1 MRISIN
7 KVQIRKSLIHFY
19 TAIGFAVVSLI
30 FYSPLLDGKKLFQS
44 DINQYEGMS
53 REITDNRDNFSD
65 EIYWIDNAFGGMPT
79 FQLGAKFAYD
89 ILAPIHMLFRFIPR
103 PAHTLFLY
111 LLTMYILLMVLK
123 IPWRIAILGSIAFAF
138 STYLLIILQVGH
150 NTKALAISYI
160 PLVVAGLVLLK
171 QHKLLPGFL
180 VSLVA
185 ISLQLRANHYQ
196 MTYYMLILLGIY
208 FVVYLVD
215 SYKKNDVKYFIKY
228 MGVFALAGI
237 MSLGLNAP
245 NILSTYEYSKYST
258 RSQSELKINPDG
270 TEKEKSTG
278 LDYDYITQYSYGVF
292 ESFNLV
298 APRVQGG
305 ASSEDVGDD
314 SDLYKFLVDNN
325 VPKPQADSFIKSVP
339 TYWGNQ
345 PILEAPAYIG
355 ASMVFLFI
363 LSLFVVKGPF
373 KWWLL
378 ISFLLSLL
386 LSWGKNF
393 PLLTNFFIDCVP
405 FYNKFRAVS
414 SIQVIL
420 EFAVP
425 LLSVIGLHKFLAD
438 SNLKNIKRSLTI
450 YSVPLIIL
458 FVFSGSLSFAGLYD
472 DYYSNGYGQEIF
484 NQIIEERKN
493 IFNKDIIRAL
503 LIGGIIFLTLRFS
516 RLIGRNFTF
525 IIVFIIVFIDL
536 FTVNNRYIDKDLFID
551 KSINTYQLSEIDNE
565 ILTDTLDYRVFNVS
579 AGLSNASTSY
589 YHNTLNGYHAAK
601 LRRFQEYYDY
611 LSFHDNEK
619 LFNSLNV
626 KYIIGKDDENKDQLY
641 QNTSALGNAWA
652 IDSILVFNNPDEL
665 LNKLKEKDTDISQV
679 ALGLMNSLPK
689 DIPLSYD
696 SSELI
701 KIEKIKNSSSHLT
714 YNYESIS
721 EQLIVFSEIYYPA
734 GWEVYVDGDKSNFF
748 DINYLLRGMVIP
760 KGKHT
765 VEFYFLPKI
774 VKTGIN
780 IRIITIIIT
789 FSLIAFMLYK
799 ENKWV

>member
-7 KVQIRKSLIHFY
+7 KVQFRKSLIHLY

-30 FYSPLLDGKKLFQS
+30 FYSPLLDGKRLFQS

-53 REITDNRDNFSD
+53 REITENRDAFSD

-89 ILAPIHMLFRFIPR
+89 VLAPIHMLFRFIPR

-123 IPWRIAILGSIAFAF
+123 IPWRIAVLGSIAFAF

-160 PLVVAGLVLLK
+160 PLVIAGLLLLK

-185 ISLQLRANHYQ
+185 ISLQIRANHYQ

-208 FVVYLVD
+208 FIVYLVD
-215 SYKKNDVKYFIKY
+215 SYRKKDVKDFITY
-228 MGVFALAGI
+228 MSLFFLAGI
-237 MSLGLNAP
+237 LALGLNAP
-245 NILSTYEYSKYST
+245 NILSTYDYSKYST
-258 RSQSELKINPDG
+258 RSQSELKLNPDG
-270 TEKEKSTG
+270 SEKEISTG
-278 LDYDYITQYSYGVF
+278 LDYDYITQYSYGIF
-292 ESFNLV
+292 ESLNLV

-305 ASSEDVGDD
+305 ASSEDVGEN
-314 SDLYKFLVDNN
+314 SDLYEFLIDNN
-325 VPKPQADSFIKSVP
+325 VPKPQAQSFIKSVP
-339 TYWGNQ
+339 TYWGSQ

-355 ASMVFLFI
+355 ASIAFLFV

-378 ISFLLSLL
+378 ISFILSLL

-393 PLLTNFFIDCVP
+393 PLLTNLFIDYVP

-425 LLSVIGLHKFLAD
+425 LLAVIGLNKFLAD
-438 SNLKNIKRSLTI
+438 SDLKNIRRSFAI
-450 YSVPLIIL
+450 FSVPLIIL
-458 FVFSGSLSFAGLYD
+458 LVISGSLSFAGLYD

-493 IFNKDIIRAL
+493 IFNKDILRAL
-503 LIGGIIFLTLRFS
+503 LIGGVIFLTLRFS
-516 RLIGRNFTF
+516 KLIGRNFTF
-525 IIVFIIVFIDL
+525 LIVSLIVIVDL
-536 FTVNNRYIDKDLFID
+536 YSVNSRYIDKDLFID

-565 ILTDTLDYRVFNVS
+565 ILLDTLDYRVFNLS
-579 AGLSNASTSY
+579 TGLSNASSSY
-589 YHNTLNGYHAAK
+589 YHNSLNGYHAAK

-611 LSFHDNEK
+611 LTFHDNEK

-626 KYIIGKDDENKDQLY
+626 KYLIGKDDQDQDQLY
-641 QNTSALGNAWA
+641 VNPDALGNAWSV
-652 IDSILVFNNPDEL
+652 DSLLILDNPDEL
-665 LNKLKEKDTDISQV
+665 LNKLKDTDISKI
-679 ALGLMNSLPK
+679 ALGLKNSIPK
-689 DIPLSYD
+689 DLPQTFESKD
-696 SSELI
+696 LI
-701 KIEKIKNSSSHLT
+701 KIEKVKNSSSHLT
-714 YNYESIS
+714 YNYNALS
-721 EQLIVFSEIYYPA
+721 EQLIVFSEIYYPS
-734 GWEVYVDGDKSNFF
+734 GWEVFIDGERSNFF
-748 DINYLLRGMVIP
+748 DINYLLRGMIIP
-760 KGKHT
+760 EGKHEI
-765 VEFYFLPKI
+765 EFFFSPEI

-789 FSLIAFMLYK
+789 FSLIAYMLYR

>member
-7 KVQIRKSLIHFY
+7 KVQIRKSLIHLY

-30 FYSPLLDGKKLFQS
+30 FYSPLLDGKRLFQS

-53 REITDNRDNFSD
+53 REITDNRDTFSD

-123 IPWRIAILGSIAFAF
+123 IPWRIAVLGSIAFAF

-160 PLVVAGLVLLK
+160 PLVVAGLLLLK

-185 ISLQLRANHYQ
+185 ISLQIRANHYQ

-208 FVVYLVD
+208 FIVYLVD
-215 SYKKNDVKYFIKY
+215 SYRKNDVKDFITY
-228 MGVFALAGI
+228 MSLFVLAGI
-237 MSLGLNAP
+237 LSLGLNAP
-245 NILSTYEYSKYST
+245 NILSTYDYSKYST
-258 RSQSELKINPDG
+258 RSQSELKLNPDG
-270 TEKEKSTG
+270 TEKEISTG
-278 LDYDYITQYSYGVF
+278 LDYDYITQYSYGIF
-292 ESFNLV
+292 ESLNLI

-305 ASSEDVGDD
+305 ASSEDVGED
-314 SDLYKFLVDNN
+314 SDLYEFLIENN
-325 VPKPQADSFIKSVP
+325 VPKPQAGSFIKSVP
-339 TYWGNQ
+339 TYWGSQ

-355 ASMVFLFI
+355 ASIAFLFI

-378 ISFLLSLL
+378 ISFILSLL

-393 PLLTNFFIDCVP
+393 PLLTNLFIDYVP

-425 LLSVIGLHKFLAD
+425 LLAVIGLNKFLAD
-438 SNLKNIKRSLTI
+438 SDLKNIRRSFAI
-450 YSVPLIIL
+450 FSVPLIIL
-458 FVFSGSLSFAGLYD
+458 FLFSGSLSFVGLYD
-472 DYYSNGYGQEIF
+472 NYYSNGYGQEIF

-493 IFNKDIIRAL
+493 IFNKDILRAL

-516 RLIGRNFTF
+516 RSIGRNFTF
-525 IIVFIIVFIDL
+525 LIVSIIVFVDL
-536 FTVNNRYIDKDLFID
+536 YSVNSRYIDKDLFID

-565 ILTDTLDYRVFNVS
+565 ILLDTLDYRVFNLS
-579 AGLSNASTSY
+579 TGLSNASSSY
-589 YHNTLNGYHAAK
+589 YHNSLNGYHAAK

-611 LSFHDNEK
+611 LTFHDNEK

-626 KYIIGKDDENKDQLY
+626 KYLIGKDDQDQDQLY
-641 QNTSALGNAWA
+641 VNPDALGNAWA
-652 IDSILVFNNPDEL
+652 VDSLLVLDNPDEL
-665 LNKLKEKDTDISQV
+665 LNKLKDTDISKI
-679 ALGLMNSLPK
+679 ALGLKNSIPK
-689 DIPLSYD
+689 DLPQIFD
-696 SSELI
+696 SKDLI
-701 KIEKIKNSSSHLT
+701 QIEKVKNSSSHLT
-714 YNYESIS
+714 YNYNALSD
-721 EQLIVFSEIYYPA
+721 QLIVFSEIYYPS
-734 GWEVYVDGDKSNFF
+734 GWEVFVDGEKSNFF
-748 DINYLLRGMVIP
+748 DVNYLLRGMLIP
-760 KGKHT
+760 KGKHKI
-765 VEFYFLPKI
+765 EFYFSPKI
-774 VKTGIN
+774 VNTGIN

-789 FSLIAFMLYK
+789 FSLIAYMLYR

>member
-7 KVQIRKSLIHFY
+7 KVQFRKSLIHLY

-30 FYSPLLDGKKLFQS
+30 FYSPLLDGKRLFQS

-53 REITDNRDNFSD
+53 REITENRDAFSD

-89 ILAPIHMLFRFIPR
+89 VLAPIHMLFRFIPR

-123 IPWRIAILGSIAFAF
+123 IPWRIAVLGSIAFAF

-160 PLVVAGLVLLK
+160 PLVIAGLLLLK

-185 ISLQLRANHYQ
+185 ISLQIRANHYQ

-208 FVVYLVD
+208 FIVYLVD
-215 SYKKNDVKYFIKY
+215 SYRKKDVKDFITY
-228 MGVFALAGI
+228 MSLFFLAGI
-237 MSLGLNAP
+237 LALGLNAP
-245 NILSTYEYSKYST
+245 NILSTYDYSKYST
-258 RSQSELKINPDG
+258 RSQSELKLNPDG
-270 TEKEKSTG
+270 SEKEISTG
-278 LDYDYITQYSYGVF
+278 LDYDYITQYSYGIF
-292 ESFNLV
+292 ESLNLV

-305 ASSEDVGDD
+305 ASSEDVGEN
-314 SDLYKFLVDNN
+314 SDLYEFLIDNN
-325 VPKPQADSFIKSVP
+325 VPKPQAQSFIKSVP
-339 TYWGNQ
+339 TYWGSQ

-355 ASMVFLFI
+355 ASIAFLFV

-378 ISFLLSLL
+378 ISFILSLL

-393 PLLTNFFIDCVP
+393 PLLTNLFIDYVP

-425 LLSVIGLHKFLAD
+425 LLAVIGLNKFLAD
-438 SNLKNIKRSLTI
+438 SDLKNIRRSFAI
-450 YSVPLIIL
+450 FSVPLIIL
-458 FVFSGSLSFAGLYD
+458 LVISGSLSFAGLYD

-493 IFNKDIIRAL
+493 IFNKDILRAL
-503 LIGGIIFLTLRFS
+503 LIGGVIFLTLRFS
-516 RLIGRNFTF
+516 KLIGRNFTF
-525 IIVFIIVFIDL
+525 LIVSLIVIVDL
-536 FTVNNRYIDKDLFID
+536 YSVNSRYIDKDLFID

-565 ILTDTLDYRVFNVS
+565 ILLDTLDYRVFNLS
-579 AGLSNASTSY
+579 TGLSNASSSY
-589 YHNTLNGYHAAK
+589 YHNSLNGYHAAK

-611 LSFHDNEK
+611 LTFHDNEK

-626 KYIIGKDDENKDQLY
+626 KYLIGKDDQDQDQLY
-641 QNTSALGNAWA
+641 INPDALGNAWSV
-652 IDSILVFNNPDEL
+652 DSLLILDNPDEL
-665 LNKLKEKDTDISQV
+665 LNKLKDTDISKI
-679 ALGLMNSLPK
+679 ALGLKNSIPK
-689 DIPLSYD
+689 DLPQTFESKD
-696 SSELI
+696 LI
-701 KIEKIKNSSSHLT
+701 KIEKVKNSSSHLT
-714 YNYESIS
+714 YNYNALS
-721 EQLIVFSEIYYPA
+721 EQLIVFSEIYYPS
-734 GWEVYVDGDKSNFF
+734 GWEVFIDGEKSNFF
-748 DINYLLRGMVIP
+748 DINYLLRGMLIP
-760 KGKHT
+760 GGEHEI
-765 VEFYFLPKI
+765 EFFFSPEI

-789 FSLIAFMLYK
+789 FSLIAYMLYR

>member
-7 KVQIRKSLIHFY
+7 KVQIRKSLIHLY

-30 FYSPLLDGKKLFQS
+30 FYSPLLEGKKLYQS

-53 REITDNRDNFSD
+53 REISDNRDNFSD

-89 ILAPIHMLFRFIPR
+89 ILAPIHMMFRFIPR

-123 IPWRIAILGSIAFAF
+123 IPWRIAVLGSIAFAF

-160 PLVVAGLVLLK
+160 PLVIAGLLLLK

-185 ISLQLRANHYQ
+185 ISLQIRANHYQ

-208 FVVYLVD
+208 FIVYLVD
-215 SYKKNDVKYFIKY
+215 SYRKNDVKDFITY
-228 MGVFALAGI
+228 MSLFVLAGI
-237 MSLGLNAP
+237 LSLGLNAP
-245 NILSTYEYSKYST
+245 NILSTYDYSKYST
-258 RSQSELKINPDG
+258 RSQSELKLNPDG
-270 TEKEKSTG
+270 TEKEISTG
-278 LDYDYITQYSYGVF
+278 LDYDYITQYSYGIF
-292 ESFNLV
+292 ESLNLI

-305 ASSEDVGDD
+305 ASSEDVGED
-314 SDLYKFLVDNN
+314 SDLYEFLIDNN
-325 VPKPQADSFIKSVP
+325 VPKPQAESFIKSVP
-339 TYWGNQ
+339 TYWGSQ

-355 ASMVFLFI
+355 ASIAFLFI

-378 ISFLLSLL
+378 ISFILSLL

-393 PLLTNFFIDCVP
+393 PLLTNLFIDYVP

-425 LLSVIGLHKFLAD
+425 LLAVIGLNKFLAD
-438 SNLKNIKRSLTI
+438 SDLKNIRRSFAIFSL
-450 YSVPLIIL
+450 PLIIL
-458 FVFSGSLSFAGLYD
+458 FLFSGSLSFVGLYD
-472 DYYSNGYGQEIF
+472 NYYSNGYGQEIF

-493 IFNKDIIRAL
+493 IFNKDVLRAL

-516 RLIGRNFTF
+516 KSIGRNFTF
-525 IIVFIIVFIDL
+525 LIVSIIVFIDL
-536 FTVNNRYIDKDLFID
+536 YSVNNRYIDKDLFID

-565 ILTDTLDYRVFNVS
+565 ILLDTLDYRVFNLS
-579 AGLSNASTSY
+579 TGLSNASSSY
-589 YHNTLNGYHAAK
+589 YHNSLNGYHAAK

-611 LSFHDNEK
+611 LTFHDNEK

-626 KYIIGKDDENKDQLY
+626 KYLIGKDDQDQDQLY
-641 QNTSALGNAWA
+641 VNPDALGNAWA
-652 IDSILVFNNPDEL
+652 VDSLLVLDNPDEL
-665 LNKLKEKDTDISQV
+665 LNKLKDTNISKI
-679 ALGLMNSLPK
+679 ALGLKNSIPKDLPK
-689 DIPLSYD
+689 IFNSKD
-696 SSELI
+696 LI
-701 KIEKIKNSSSHLT
+701 EIEKVKNSSSHLT
-714 YNYESIS
+714 YNYNALSD
-721 EQLIVFSEIYYPA
+721 QLIVFSEIYYPS
-734 GWEVYVDGDKSNFF
+734 GWEVFVDGEKSNFF
-748 DINYLLRGMVIP
+748 DVNYLLRGMLIP
-760 KGKHT
+760 KGKHKI
-765 VEFYFLPKI
+765 EFYFSPKI
-774 VKTGIN
+774 VNTGIN

-789 FSLIAFMLYK
+789 FSLIAYMLYRD
-799 ENKWV
+799 NKWV

>member
-7 KVQIRKSLIHFY
+7 KVQIRKSLIHLY
-19 TAIGFAVVSLI
+19 TAIGFAVISLI
-30 FYSPLLDGKKLFQS
+30 FYSPLLEGKKLYQS

-89 ILAPIHMLFRFIPR
+89 ILAPIHMMFRFIPR

-123 IPWRIAILGSIAFAF
+123 IPWRIAVLGSIAFAF

-160 PLVVAGLVLLK
+160 PLVVAGLLLLK

-185 ISLQLRANHYQ
+185 ISLQIRANHYQ

-208 FVVYLVD
+208 FIVYLVD
-215 SYKKNDVKYFIKY
+215 SYRKNDVKDFITY
-228 MGVFALAGI
+228 MSLFVLAGI
-237 MSLGLNAP
+237 LSLGLNAP
-245 NILSTYEYSKYST
+245 NILSTYDYSKYST
-258 RSQSELKINPDG
+258 RSQSELKLNPDG
-270 TEKEKSTG
+270 TEKEISTG
-278 LDYDYITQYSYGVF
+278 LDYDYITQYSYGIF
-292 ESFNLV
+292 ESLNLI

-305 ASSEDVGDD
+305 ASSEDVGED
-314 SDLYKFLVDNN
+314 SDLYEFLIDNN
-325 VPKPQADSFIKSVP
+325 VPKPQAESFIKSVP
-339 TYWGNQ
+339 TYWGSQ

-355 ASMVFLFI
+355 ASIAFLFI

-378 ISFLLSLL
+378 ISFILSLL

-393 PLLTNFFIDCVP
+393 PLLTNLFIDYVP

-425 LLSVIGLHKFLAD
+425 LLAVIGLNKFLAD
-438 SNLKNIKRSLTI
+438 ADLKNIRRSFAI
-450 YSVPLIIL
+450 FSVPLIIL
-458 FVFSGSLSFAGLYD
+458 FLFSGSLSFVGLYD
-472 DYYSNGYGQEIF
+472 NYYSNGYGQEIF

-493 IFNKDIIRAL
+493 IFNKDVLRAL

-516 RLIGRNFTF
+516 KSIGRNFTF
-525 IIVFIIVFIDL
+525 LIVSIIVFIDL
-536 FTVNNRYIDKDLFID
+536 YSVNSRYIDKDLFID

-565 ILTDTLDYRVFNVS
+565 ILLDTLDYRVFNLS
-579 AGLSNASTSY
+579 TGLSNASSSY
-589 YHNTLNGYHAAK
+589 YHNSLNGYHAAK

-611 LSFHDNEK
+611 LTFHDNEK

-626 KYIIGKDDENKDQLY
+626 KYLIGKDDQDQDQLY
-641 QNTSALGNAWA
+641 VNPDALGNAWA
-652 IDSILVFNNPDEL
+652 VDSLLVLDNPDEL
-665 LNKLKEKDTDISQV
+665 LNKLKDTNISKI
-679 ALGLMNSLPK
+679 ALGLKNSIPKDLPK
-689 DIPLSYD
+689 IFNSKD
-696 SSELI
+696 LI
-701 KIEKIKNSSSHLT
+701 EIEKVKNSSSHLT
-714 YNYESIS
+714 YNYNALSN
-721 EQLIVFSEIYYPA
+721 QLIVFSEIYYPS
-734 GWEVYVDGDKSNFF
+734 GWEVFVDGEKSNFF
-748 DINYLLRGMVIP
+748 DVNYLLRGMLIP
-760 KGKHT
+760 KGKHKID
-765 VEFYFLPKI
+765 FYFSPKI
-774 VKTGIN
+774 VNTGIN

-789 FSLIAFMLYK
+789 FILIAYMLYR

>member
-7 KVQIRKSLIHFY
+7 KVQFRKSLIHLY

-30 FYSPLLDGKKLFQS
+30 FYSPLLDGKRLFQS

-53 REITDNRDNFSD
+53 REITENRDTFSD

-89 ILAPIHMLFRFIPR
+89 VLAPIHMLFRFIPR

-123 IPWRIAILGSIAFAF
+123 IPWRIAVLGSIAFAF

-160 PLVVAGLVLLK
+160 PLVIAGLLLLK

-185 ISLQLRANHYQ
+185 ISLQIRANHYQ

-208 FVVYLVD
+208 FIVYLVD
-215 SYKKNDVKYFIKY
+215 SYRKKDVKDFITY
-228 MGVFALAGI
+228 MSLFFLAGI
-237 MSLGLNAP
+237 LALGLNAP
-245 NILSTYEYSKYST
+245 NILSTYDYSKYST
-258 RSQSELKINPDG
+258 RSQSELKLNPDG
-270 TEKEKSTG
+270 SEKEISTG
-278 LDYDYITQYSYGVF
+278 LDYDYITQYSYGIF
-292 ESFNLV
+292 ESLNLI

-305 ASSEDVGDD
+305 ASSENVGED
-314 SDLYKFLVDNN
+314 SDLYEFLIDNN
-325 VPKPQADSFIKSVP
+325 VPKPQAQSFIKSVP
-339 TYWGNQ
+339 TYWGSQ

-355 ASMVFLFI
+355 ASIAFLFV

-378 ISFLLSLL
+378 ISFILSLV

-393 PLLTNFFIDCVP
+393 PLLTNLFIDYVP

-425 LLSVIGLHKFLAD
+425 LLAVIGLNKFLAD
-438 SNLKNIKRSLTI
+438 SDLKNIRRSFAI
-450 YSVPLIIL
+450 FSVPLIIL
-458 FVFSGSLSFAGLYD
+458 LVVSGSLSFAGLYD

-493 IFNKDIIRAL
+493 IFNKDILRAL
-503 LIGGIIFLTLRFS
+503 LIGGVIFLTLRFS
-516 RLIGRNFTF
+516 KLIGRNFTF
-525 IIVFIIVFIDL
+525 LIVSLIVIVDL
-536 FTVNNRYIDKDLFID
+536 YSVNSRYIDKDLFID

-565 ILTDTLDYRVFNVS
+565 ILLDTLDYRVFNLS
-579 AGLSNASTSY
+579 TGLSNASSSY
-589 YHNTLNGYHAAK
+589 YHNSLNGYHAAK

-611 LSFHDNEK
+611 LTFHDNEK

-626 KYIIGKDDENKDQLY
+626 KYLIGKDDQDQDQLY
-641 QNTSALGNAWA
+641 VNPDALGNAWA
-652 IDSILVFNNPDEL
+652 VDSLLVLNNPDEL
-665 LNKLKEKDTDISQV
+665 LNKLKDTDISKI
-679 ALGLMNSLPK
+679 ALGLKNSIPK
-689 DIPLSYD
+689 DLPQTLESKD
-696 SSELI
+696 LI
-701 KIEKIKNSSSHLT
+701 KIEKVKNSSSHLT
-714 YNYESIS
+714 YNYNALS
-721 EQLIVFSEIYYPA
+721 EQLIVFSEIYYPS
-734 GWEVYVDGDKSNFF
+734 GWDVFIDGEKSDFF
-748 DINYLLRGMVIP
+748 DINYLLRGMLIP
-760 KGKHT
+760 EGKH
-765 VEFYFLPKI
+765 EIDFFFSPEI

-789 FSLIAFMLYK
+789 FSLIAYMLYR

>member
-7 KVQIRKSLIHFY
+7 KVQFRKSLIHLY

-30 FYSPLLDGKKLFQS
+30 FYSPLLDGKRLFQS

-53 REITDNRDNFSD
+53 REITENRDAFSD

-89 ILAPIHMLFRFIPR
+89 VLAPIHMLFRFIPR

-123 IPWRIAILGSIAFAF
+123 IPWRIAVLGSIAFAF

-160 PLVVAGLVLLK
+160 PLVIAGLLLLK

-185 ISLQLRANHYQ
+185 ISLQIRANHYQ

-208 FVVYLVD
+208 FIVYLVD
-215 SYKKNDVKYFIKY
+215 SYRKKDVKDFITY
-228 MGVFALAGI
+228 MSLFFLAGI
-237 MSLGLNAP
+237 LALGLNAP
-245 NILSTYEYSKYST
+245 NILSTYDYSKYST
-258 RSQSELKINPDG
+258 RSQSELKLNPDG
-270 TEKEKSTG
+270 SEKEISTG
-278 LDYDYITQYSYGVF
+278 LDYDYITQYSYGIF
-292 ESFNLV
+292 ESLNLI

-305 ASSEDVGDD
+305 ASSENVGED
-314 SDLYKFLVDNN
+314 SDLYEFLIDNN
-325 VPKPQADSFIKSVP
+325 VPKPQAQSFIKSVP
-339 TYWGNQ
+339 TYWGSQ

-355 ASMVFLFI
+355 ASIAFLFV

-378 ISFLLSLL
+378 ISFILSLV

-393 PLLTNFFIDCVP
+393 PLLTNLFIDYVP

-425 LLSVIGLHKFLAD
+425 LLAVIGLNKFLAD
-438 SNLKNIKRSLTI
+438 SDLKNIRRSFAI
-450 YSVPLIIL
+450 FSVPLIIL
-458 FVFSGSLSFAGLYD
+458 LVVSGSLSFAGLYD

-493 IFNKDIIRAL
+493 IFNKDILRAL
-503 LIGGIIFLTLRFS
+503 LIGGVIFLTLRFS
-516 RLIGRNFTF
+516 KLIGRNFTF
-525 IIVFIIVFIDL
+525 LIVSLIVIVDL
-536 FTVNNRYIDKDLFID
+536 YSVNSRYIDKDLFID

-565 ILTDTLDYRVFNVS
+565 ILLDTLDYRVFNLS
-579 AGLSNASTSY
+579 TGLSNASSSY
-589 YHNTLNGYHAAK
+589 YHNSLNGYHAAK

-611 LSFHDNEK
+611 LTFHDNEK

-626 KYIIGKDDENKDQLY
+626 KYLIGKDDQDQDQLY
-641 QNTSALGNAWA
+641 VNPDALGNAWA
-652 IDSILVFNNPDEL
+652 VDSLLVLNNPDEL
-665 LNKLKEKDTDISQV
+665 LNKLKDTDISKI
-679 ALGLMNSLPK
+679 ALGLKNSIPK
-689 DIPLSYD
+689 DLPQTLESKD
-696 SSELI
+696 LI
-701 KIEKIKNSSSHLT
+701 KIEKVKNSSSHLT
-714 YNYESIS
+714 YNYNALS
-721 EQLIVFSEIYYPA
+721 EQLIVFSEIYYPS
-734 GWEVYVDGDKSNFF
+734 GWKVFIDGEKSNFF
-748 DINYLLRGMVIP
+748 DINYLLRGMLIP
-760 KGKHT
+760 GGEHEI
-765 VEFYFLPKI
+765 EFFFSPEI

-789 FSLIAFMLYK
+789 FSLIAYMLYR

>member
-7 KVQIRKSLIHFY
+7 KVSIRKSLIHLY

-30 FYSPLLDGKKLFQS
+30 FYSPLLDGKKLYQS

-53 REITDNRDNFSD
+53 REISDNRDNFSD

-89 ILAPIHMLFRFIPR
+89 ILSPIHMLFRFIPR

-123 IPWRIAILGSIAFAF
+123 IPWRISVLGSIAFAF

-160 PLVVAGLVLLK
+160 PLVVAGLFLLK

-185 ISLQLRANHYQ
+185 ISLQIRANHYQ

-208 FVVYLVD
+208 FIVYLIY
-215 SYKKNDVKYFIKY
+215 SYRNNDVKDFLKY
-228 MGVFALAGI
+228 MGIFILAGI
-237 MSLGLNAP
+237 LSLGLNAP
-245 NILSTYEYSKYST
+245 NILSTYDYSKYST
-258 RSQSELKINPDG
+258 RSQSELKLNPDG
-270 TEKEKSTG
+270 TEKQISTG

-292 ESFNLV
+292 ESLNLI
-298 APRVQGG
+298 APRIQGG
-305 ASSEDVGDD
+305 ASSEDLGED
-314 SDLYKFLVDNN
+314 SDLYKFLIDNN

-339 TYWGNQ
+339 TYWGSQ

-355 ASMVFLFI
+355 ASVVFLFI

-378 ISFLLSLL
+378 ISFVLSLL

-393 PLLTNFFIDCVP
+393 PLLTNFFIDYIP

-425 LLSVIGLHKFLAD
+425 LLSVIGLNKFLAD
-438 SNLKNIKRSLTI
+438 SELKNIKRSFAI
-450 YSVPLIIL
+450 FSVPLILLI
-458 FVFSGSLSFAGLYD
+458 VISGSFSFVGLYD
-472 DYYSNGYGQEIF
+472 DYYLNGYGQEIF

-493 IFNKDIIRAL
+493 IFNQDILRAL
-503 LIGGIIFLTLRFS
+503 LIGGIVFFILRFS
-516 RLIGRNFTF
+516 KLIGRNYTF
-525 IIVFIIVFIDL
+525 IIVSIIVFIDL
-536 FTVNNRYIDKDLFID
+536 FTVNNRYIDKELFID
-551 KSINTYQLSEIDNE
+551 KSINTYQLTEIDNE
-565 ILTDTLDYRVFNVS
+565 ILTDTLDYRVFNLS
-579 AGLSNASTSY
+579 TGLSNASSAY
-589 YHNTLNGYHAAK
+589 YHNALNGYHAAK

-611 LSFHDNEK
+611 LNFHDNEK

-626 KYIIGKDDENKDQLY
+626 KYLIGKDEQNQDLLYENPD
-641 QNTSALGNAWA
+641 ALGNAWSV
-652 IDSILVFNNPDEL
+652 DSLIVLNNPDEL
-665 LNKLKEKDTDISQV
+665 LGKLKDTDISKV
-679 ALGLMNSLPK
+679 ALGLKNTIPKDLPK
-689 DIPLSYD
+689 SFD
-696 SSELI
+696 SEDLI
-701 KIEKIKNSSSHLT
+701 KIEKIKNSSSNLI
-714 YNYESIS
+714 YNYNSLS
-721 EQLIVFSEIYYPA
+721 DQLIVFSEIYYPS
-734 GWEVYVDGDKSNFF
+734 GWEVYIDGEKSNYF
-748 DINYLLRGMVIP
+748 DINYLLRGMLLP

-765 VEFYFLPKI
+765 IEFNFSPKI

>member
-7 KVQIRKSLIHFY
+7 KVQFRKSLIHLY

-30 FYSPLLDGKKLFQS
+30 FYSPLLDGKRLFQS

-53 REITDNRDNFSD
+53 REITENRDAFSD

-89 ILAPIHMLFRFIPR
+89 VLAPIHMLFRFIPR

-123 IPWRIAILGSIAFAF
+123 IPWRIAVLGSIAFAF

-160 PLVVAGLVLLK
+160 PLVIAGLLLLK

-185 ISLQLRANHYQ
+185 ISLQIRANHYQ

-208 FVVYLVD
+208 FIVYLVD
-215 SYKKNDVKYFIKY
+215 SYRKKDVKDFITY
-228 MGVFALAGI
+228 MSLFFLAGI
-237 MSLGLNAP
+237 LALGLNAP
-245 NILSTYEYSKYST
+245 NILSTYDYSKYST
-258 RSQSELKINPDG
+258 RSQSELKLNPDG
-270 TEKEKSTG
+270 SEKEISTG
-278 LDYDYITQYSYGVF
+278 LDYDYITQYSYGIF
-292 ESFNLV
+292 ESLNLV

-305 ASSEDVGDD
+305 ASSEDVGEN
-314 SDLYKFLVDNN
+314 SDLYEFLIDNN
-325 VPKPQADSFIKSVP
+325 VPKPQAQSFIKSVP
-339 TYWGNQ
+339 TYWGSQ

-355 ASMVFLFI
+355 ASIAFLFV

-378 ISFLLSLL
+378 ISFMLSLL

-393 PLLTNFFIDCVP
+393 PLLTNLFIDYVP

-425 LLSVIGLHKFLAD
+425 LLAVIGLNKFLAD
-438 SNLKNIKRSLTI
+438 SDLKNIRRSFAI
-450 YSVPLIIL
+450 FSVPLIIL
-458 FVFSGSLSFAGLYD
+458 LVISGSLSFAGLYD

-493 IFNKDIIRAL
+493 IFNKDILRAL
-503 LIGGIIFLTLRFS
+503 LIGGVIFLTLRFS
-516 RLIGRNFTF
+516 KLIGRNFTF
-525 IIVFIIVFIDL
+525 LIVSLIVIVDL
-536 FTVNNRYIDKDLFID
+536 YSVNSRYIDKDLFID

-565 ILTDTLDYRVFNVS
+565 ILLDTLDYRVFNLS
-579 AGLSNASTSY
+579 TGLSNASSSY
-589 YHNTLNGYHAAK
+589 YHNSLNGYHAAK

-611 LSFHDNEK
+611 LTFHDNEK

-626 KYIIGKDDENKDQLY
+626 KYLIGKDDQDQDQLY
-641 QNTSALGNAWA
+641 INPDALGNAWSV
-652 IDSILVFNNPDEL
+652 DSLLILDNPDEL
-665 LNKLKEKDTDISQV
+665 LNKLKDTDISKI
-679 ALGLMNSLPK
+679 ALGLKNSIPK
-689 DIPLSYD
+689 DLPQTFESKD
-696 SSELI
+696 LI
-701 KIEKIKNSSSHLT
+701 KIEKVKNSSSHLT
-714 YNYESIS
+714 YNYNALS
-721 EQLIVFSEIYYPA
+721 EQLIVFSEIYYPS
-734 GWEVYVDGDKSNFF
+734 GWEVFIDGEKSNFF
-748 DINYLLRGMVIP
+748 DINYLLRGMLIP
-760 KGKHT
+760 EGKHEI
-765 VEFYFLPKI
+765 EFFFSPEI

-789 FSLIAFMLYK
+789 FSLIAYMLYR

>member
-7 KVQIRKSLIHFY
+7 KVQFRKSLIHLY

-30 FYSPLLDGKKLFQS
+30 FYSPLLDGKRLFQS

-53 REITDNRDNFSD
+53 REITENRDTFSD

-89 ILAPIHMLFRFIPR
+89 VLAPIHMLFRFIPR

-123 IPWRIAILGSIAFAF
+123 IPWRIAVLGSIAFAF

-160 PLVVAGLVLLK
+160 PLVIAGLLLLK

-185 ISLQLRANHYQ
+185 ISLQIRANHYQ

-208 FVVYLVD
+208 FIVYLVD
-215 SYKKNDVKYFIKY
+215 SYRKKDVKDFITY
-228 MGVFALAGI
+228 MSLFFLAGI
-237 MSLGLNAP
+237 LALGLNAP
-245 NILSTYEYSKYST
+245 NILSTYDYSKYST
-258 RSQSELKINPDG
+258 RSQSELKLNPDG
-270 TEKEKSTG
+270 SEKEISTG
-278 LDYDYITQYSYGVF
+278 LDYDYITQYSYGIF
-292 ESFNLV
+292 ESLNLI

-305 ASSEDVGDD
+305 ASSENVGED
-314 SDLYKFLVDNN
+314 SDLYEFLIDNN
-325 VPKPQADSFIKSVP
+325 VPKPQAQSFIKSVP
-339 TYWGNQ
+339 TYWGSQ

-355 ASMVFLFI
+355 ASIAFLFV

-378 ISFLLSLL
+378 ISFILSLL

-393 PLLTNFFIDCVP
+393 PLLTNLFIDYVP

-425 LLSVIGLHKFLAD
+425 LLAVIGLNKFLAD
-438 SNLKNIKRSLTI
+438 SDLKNIRRSFAI
-450 YSVPLIIL
+450 FSVPLIIL
-458 FVFSGSLSFAGLYD
+458 LVVSGSLSFAGLYD

-493 IFNKDIIRAL
+493 IFNKDILRAL
-503 LIGGIIFLTLRFS
+503 LIGGVIFLTLRFS
-516 RLIGRNFTF
+516 KLIGRNFTF
-525 IIVFIIVFIDL
+525 LIVSLIVIVDL
-536 FTVNNRYIDKDLFID
+536 YSVNSRYIDKDLFID

-565 ILTDTLDYRVFNVS
+565 ILLDTLDYRVFNLS
-579 AGLSNASTSY
+579 TGLSNASSSY
-589 YHNTLNGYHAAK
+589 YHNSLNGYHAAK

-611 LSFHDNEK
+611 LTFHDNEK

-626 KYIIGKDDENKDQLY
+626 KYLIGKDDQDQDQLY
-641 QNTSALGNAWA
+641 VNPDALGNAWA
-652 IDSILVFNNPDEL
+652 VDSLLVLNNPDEL
-665 LNKLKEKDTDISQV
+665 LNKLKDTDISKI
-679 ALGLMNSLPK
+679 ALGLKNSIPK
-689 DIPLSYD
+689 DLPQTLESKD
-696 SSELI
+696 LI
-701 KIEKIKNSSSHLT
+701 KIEKVKNSSSHLT
-714 YNYESIS
+714 YNYNALS
-721 EQLIVFSEIYYPA
+721 EQLIVFSEIYYPS
-734 GWEVYVDGDKSNFF
+734 GWDVFIDGEKSDFF
-748 DINYLLRGMVIP
+748 DINYLLRGMLIP
-760 KGKHT
+760 EGKH
-765 VEFYFLPKI
+765 EIDFFFSPEI

-789 FSLIAFMLYK
+789 FSLIAYMLYR

>member
-7 KVQIRKSLIHFY
+7 KVSIRKSLIHLY

-30 FYSPLLDGKKLFQS
+30 FYSPLLDGKKLYQS

-89 ILAPIHMLFRFIPR
+89 ILSPIHMLFRFIPR

-123 IPWRIAILGSIAFAF
+123 IPWRISVLGSIAFAF

-160 PLVVAGLVLLK
+160 PLVVAGLFLLK

-185 ISLQLRANHYQ
+185 ISLQIRANHYQ

-208 FVVYLVD
+208 FIVYLIY
-215 SYKKNDVKYFIKY
+215 SYRNNDVKDFLKY
-228 MGVFALAGI
+228 MGIFILAGI
-237 MSLGLNAP
+237 LSLGLNAP
-245 NILSTYEYSKYST
+245 NILSTYDYSKYST
-258 RSQSELKINPDG
+258 RSQSELKLNPDG
-270 TEKEKSTG
+270 TEKQISTG

-292 ESFNLV
+292 ESLNLI
-298 APRVQGG
+298 APRIQGG
-305 ASSEDVGDD
+305 ASSEDLGED
-314 SDLYKFLVDNN
+314 SDLYKFLIDNN

-339 TYWGNQ
+339 TYWGSQ

-355 ASMVFLFI
+355 ASVVFLFI

-378 ISFLLSLL
+378 ISFVLSLL

-393 PLLTNFFIDCVP
+393 PLLTNFFIDYIP

-425 LLSVIGLHKFLAD
+425 LLSVIGLNKFLAD
-438 SNLKNIKRSLTI
+438 SELKNIKRSFAI
-450 YSVPLIIL
+450 FSVPLILLI
-458 FVFSGSLSFAGLYD
+458 VISGSFSFVGLYD
-472 DYYSNGYGQEIF
+472 DYYLNGYGQEIF

-493 IFNKDIIRAL
+493 IFNQDILRAL
-503 LIGGIIFLTLRFS
+503 LIGGIVFFILRFS
-516 RLIGRNFTF
+516 KLIGRNYTF
-525 IIVFIIVFIDL
+525 IIVSIIVFIDL
-536 FTVNNRYIDKDLFID
+536 FTVNNRYIDKELFID
-551 KSINTYQLSEIDNE
+551 KSINTYQLTEIDNE
-565 ILTDTLDYRVFNVS
+565 ILTDTLDYRVFNLS
-579 AGLSNASTSY
+579 TGLSNASSAY
-589 YHNTLNGYHAAK
+589 YHNALNGYHAAK

-611 LSFHDNEK
+611 LNFHDNEK

-626 KYIIGKDDENKDQLY
+626 KYLIGKDEQNQDLLYENPD
-641 QNTSALGNAWA
+641 ALGNAWSV
-652 IDSILVFNNPDEL
+652 DSLIVLNNPDEL
-665 LNKLKEKDTDISQV
+665 LSKLKDTDISKV
-679 ALGLMNSLPK
+679 ALGLKNTIPKDLPK
-689 DIPLSYD
+689 SFD
-696 SSELI
+696 SEDLI
-701 KIEKIKNSSSHLT
+701 KIEKIKNSSSNLI
-714 YNYESIS
+714 YNYNSLS
-721 EQLIVFSEIYYPA
+721 DQLIVFSEIYYPS
-734 GWEVYVDGDKSNFF
+734 GWEVYIDGEKSNYF
-748 DINYLLRGMVIP
+748 DINYLLRGMLLP

-765 VEFYFLPKI
+765 IEFNFSPKI

>member
-7 KVQIRKSLIHFY
+7 KVQFRKSLIHLY

-30 FYSPLLDGKKLFQS
+30 FYSPLLDGKRLFQS

-53 REITDNRDNFSD
+53 REITENRDAFSD

-89 ILAPIHMLFRFIPR
+89 VLAPIHMLFRFIPR

-123 IPWRIAILGSIAFAF
+123 IPWRIAVLGSIAFAF

-160 PLVVAGLVLLK
+160 PLVIAGLLLLK

-185 ISLQLRANHYQ
+185 ISLQIRANHYQ

-208 FVVYLVD
+208 FIVYLVD
-215 SYKKNDVKYFIKY
+215 SYRKKDVKDFITY
-228 MGVFALAGI
+228 MSLFFLAGI
-237 MSLGLNAP
+237 LALGLNAP
-245 NILSTYEYSKYST
+245 NILSTYDYSKYST
-258 RSQSELKINPDG
+258 RSQSELKLNPDG
-270 TEKEKSTG
+270 SEKEISTG
-278 LDYDYITQYSYGVF
+278 LDYDYITQYSYGIF
-292 ESFNLV
+292 ESLNLV

-305 ASSEDVGDD
+305 ASSEDVGEN
-314 SDLYKFLVDNN
+314 SDLYEFLIDNN
-325 VPKPQADSFIKSVP
+325 VPKPQAQSFIKSVP
-339 TYWGNQ
+339 TYWGSQ

-355 ASMVFLFI
+355 ASIAFLFV

-378 ISFLLSLL
+378 ISFILSLL

-393 PLLTNFFIDCVP
+393 PLLTNLFIDYVP

-425 LLSVIGLHKFLAD
+425 LLAVIGLNKFLAD
-438 SNLKNIKRSLTI
+438 SDLKNIRRSFAI
-450 YSVPLIIL
+450 FSVPLIIL
-458 FVFSGSLSFAGLYD
+458 LVISGSLSFAGLYD

-493 IFNKDIIRAL
+493 IFNKDILRAL
-503 LIGGIIFLTLRFS
+503 LIGGVIFLTLRFS
-516 RLIGRNFTF
+516 KLIGRNFTF
-525 IIVFIIVFIDL
+525 LIVSLIVIVDL
-536 FTVNNRYIDKDLFID
+536 YSVNSRYIDKDLFID

-565 ILTDTLDYRVFNVS
+565 ILLDTLDYRVFNLS
-579 AGLSNASTSY
+579 TGLSNASSSY
-589 YHNTLNGYHAAK
+589 YHNSLNGYHAAK

-611 LSFHDNEK
+611 LTFHDNEK

-626 KYIIGKDDENKDQLY
+626 KYLIGKDDQDQDQLY
-641 QNTSALGNAWA
+641 INPDALGNAWSV
-652 IDSILVFNNPDEL
+652 DSLLILDNPDEL
-665 LNKLKEKDTDISQV
+665 LNKLKDTDISKI
-679 ALGLMNSLPK
+679 ALGLKNSISKDLPQTFESK
-689 DIPLSYD
+689 D
-696 SSELI
+696 LI
-701 KIEKIKNSSSHLT
+701 KIEKVKNSSSHLT
-714 YNYESIS
+714 YNYNALS
-721 EQLIVFSEIYYPA
+721 EQLIVFSEIYYPS
-734 GWEVYVDGDKSNFF
+734 GWEVFIDGEKSNFF
-748 DINYLLRGMVIP
+748 DINYLLRGMLIP
-760 KGKHT
+760 EGKHEI
-765 VEFYFLPKI
+765 EFFFSPEI

-789 FSLIAFMLYK
+789 FSLIAYMLYR

>member
-1 MRISIN
+1 MAKILTN
-7 KVQIRKSLIHFY
+7 
-19 TAIGFAVVSLI
+19 
-30 FYSPLLDGKKLFQS
+30 
-44 DINQYEGMS
+44 EG
-53 REITDNRDNFSD
+53 
-65 EIYWIDNAFGGMPT
+65 
-79 FQLGAKFAYD
+79 
-89 ILAPIHMLFRFIPR
+89 
-103 PAHTLFLY
+103 Y
-111 LLTMYILLMVLK
+111 LL
-123 IPWRIAILGSIAFAF
+123 
-138 STYLLIILQVGH
+138 
-150 NTKALAISYI
+150 
-160 PLVVAGLVLLK
+160 
-171 QHKLLPGFL
+171 
-180 VSLVA
+180 
-185 ISLQLRANHYQ
+185 
-196 MTYYMLILLGIY
+196 
-208 FVVYLVD
+208 
-215 SYKKNDVKYFIKY
+215 KK
-228 MGVFALAGI
+228 
-237 MSLGLNAP
+237 
-245 NILSTYEYSKYST
+245 SK
-258 RSQSELKINPDG
+258 
-270 TEKEKSTG
+270 
-278 LDYDYITQYSYGVF
+278 
-292 ESFNLV
+292 
-298 APRVQGG
+298 
-305 ASSEDVGDD
+305 
-314 SDLYKFLVDNN
+314 
-325 VPKPQADSFIKSVP
+325 
-339 TYWGNQ
+339 
-345 PILEAPAYIG
+345 
-355 ASMVFLFI
+355 
-363 LSLFVVKGPF
+363 
-373 KWWLL
+373 
-378 ISFLLSLL
+378 
-386 LSWGKNF
+386 
-393 PLLTNFFIDCVP
+393 
-405 FYNKFRAVS
+405 
-414 SIQVIL
+414 
-420 EFAVP
+420 
-425 LLSVIGLHKFLAD
+425 
-438 SNLKNIKRSLTI
+438 
-450 YSVPLIIL
+450 
-458 FVFSGSLSFAGLYD
+458 
-472 DYYSNGYGQEIF
+472 
-484 NQIIEERKN
+484 
-493 IFNKDIIRAL
+493 FNKDIIRAL

-626 KYIIGKDDENKDQLY
+626 KYIIGKNDENKDQLY

-652 IDSILVFNNPDEL
+652 IDSLLVFNNPDEL

-765 VEFYFLPKI
+765 VEFYFSPKI

>member
-7 KVQIRKSLIHFY
+7 KVSIRKSLIHLY

-30 FYSPLLDGKKLFQS
+30 FYSPLLDGKKLYQS

-53 REITDNRDNFSD
+53 REISDNRDNFSD

-89 ILAPIHMLFRFIPR
+89 ILSPIHMLFRFIPR

-123 IPWRIAILGSIAFAF
+123 IPWRISVLGSIAFAF

-160 PLVVAGLVLLK
+160 PLVVAGLFLLK

-185 ISLQLRANHYQ
+185 ISLQIRANHYQ

-208 FVVYLVD
+208 FIVYLID
-215 SYKKNDVKYFIKY
+215 SYRNNDVKDFLQY
-228 MGVFALAGI
+228 MGIFILAGI
-237 MSLGLNAP
+237 LSLGLNAP
-245 NILSTYEYSKYST
+245 NILSTYDYSKYST
-258 RSQSELKINPDG
+258 RSQSELKLNPDG
-270 TEKEKSTG
+270 TEKQISTG

-292 ESFNLV
+292 ESLNLI
-298 APRVQGG
+298 APRIQGG
-305 ASSEDVGDD
+305 ASSEDLGED
-314 SDLYKFLVDNN
+314 SDLYKFLIDNN

-339 TYWGNQ
+339 TYWGSQ

-355 ASMVFLFI
+355 ASVVFLFI

-378 ISFLLSLL
+378 ISFVLSLL

-393 PLLTNFFIDCVP
+393 PLLTNFFIDYIP

-425 LLSVIGLHKFLAD
+425 LLSVIGLNKFLAD
-438 SNLKNIKRSLTI
+438 SELKNIKRSFAI
-450 YSVPLIIL
+450 FSVPLILLI
-458 FVFSGSLSFAGLYD
+458 VISGSFSFVGLYD

-493 IFNKDIIRAL
+493 IFNQDILRAL
-503 LIGGIIFLTLRFS
+503 LIGGIVFFILRFS
-516 RLIGRNFTF
+516 KLIGRNYTF
-525 IIVFIIVFIDL
+525 IIVSIIVFIDL
-536 FTVNNRYIDKDLFID
+536 FTVNNRYIDKELFID
-551 KSINTYQLSEIDNE
+551 KSINTYQLTEIDNE
-565 ILTDTLDYRVFNVS
+565 ILRDTLDYRVFNLS
-579 AGLSNASTSY
+579 TGLSNASSAY
-589 YHNTLNGYHAAK
+589 FHNSLNGYHAAK

-611 LSFHDNEK
+611 LNFHDNEK

-626 KYIIGKDDENKDQLY
+626 KYLIGKDEQNQDLLYENPD
-641 QNTSALGNAWA
+641 ALGNAWSV
-652 IDSILVFNNPDEL
+652 DSLIVLNNPDEL
-665 LNKLKEKDTDISQV
+665 LSKLKDTDISKV
-679 ALGLMNSLPK
+679 ALGLENTIPKDLPK
-689 DIPLSYD
+689 SFD
-696 SSELI
+696 SEDLI
-701 KIEKIKNSSSHLT
+701 KIEKIKNSSSNLI
-714 YNYESIS
+714 YNYNALS
-721 EQLIVFSEIYYPA
+721 EQLIVFSEIYYPS
-734 GWEVYVDGDKSNFF
+734 GWEVYIDGEKSNYF
-748 DINYLLRGMVIP
+748 DINYLLRGMLLP

-765 VEFYFLPKI
+765 IEFNFSPKI

>member
-7 KVQIRKSLIHFY
+7 KVQFRKSLIHLY

-30 FYSPLLDGKKLFQS
+30 FYSPLLDGKRLFQS

-53 REITDNRDNFSD
+53 REITENRDAFSD

-89 ILAPIHMLFRFIPR
+89 VLAPIHMLFRFIPR

-123 IPWRIAILGSIAFAF
+123 IPWRIAVLGSIAFAF

-160 PLVVAGLVLLK
+160 PLVIAGLLLLK

-185 ISLQLRANHYQ
+185 ISLQIRANHYQ

-208 FVVYLVD
+208 FIVYLVD
-215 SYKKNDVKYFIKY
+215 SYRKKDVKDFITY
-228 MGVFALAGI
+228 MSLFFLAGI
-237 MSLGLNAP
+237 LALGLNAP
-245 NILSTYEYSKYST
+245 NILSTYDYSKYST
-258 RSQSELKINPDG
+258 RSQSELKLNPDG
-270 TEKEKSTG
+270 SEKEISTG
-278 LDYDYITQYSYGVF
+278 LDYDYITQYSYGIF
-292 ESFNLV
+292 ESLNLV

-305 ASSEDVGDD
+305 ASSEDVGEN
-314 SDLYKFLVDNN
+314 SDLYEFLIDNN
-325 VPKPQADSFIKSVP
+325 VPKPQAQSFIKSVP
-339 TYWGNQ
+339 TYWGSQ

-355 ASMVFLFI
+355 ASIAFLFV

-378 ISFLLSLL
+378 ISFILSLL

-393 PLLTNFFIDCVP
+393 PLLTNLFIDYVP

-425 LLSVIGLHKFLAD
+425 LLAVIGLNKFLAD
-438 SNLKNIKRSLTI
+438 SDLKNIRRSFAI
-450 YSVPLIIL
+450 FSVPLIIL
-458 FVFSGSLSFAGLYD
+458 LVISGSLSFAGLYD

-493 IFNKDIIRAL
+493 IFNKDILRAL
-503 LIGGIIFLTLRFS
+503 LIGGVIFLTLRFS
-516 RLIGRNFTF
+516 KLIGRNFTF
-525 IIVFIIVFIDL
+525 LIVSLIVIADL
-536 FTVNNRYIDKDLFID
+536 YSVNSRYIDKDLFID

-565 ILTDTLDYRVFNVS
+565 ILLDTLDYRVFNLS
-579 AGLSNASTSY
+579 TGLSNASSSY
-589 YHNTLNGYHAAK
+589 YHNSLNGYHAAK

-611 LSFHDNEK
+611 LTFHDNEK

-626 KYIIGKDDENKDQLY
+626 KYLIGKDDQDQDQLY
-641 QNTSALGNAWA
+641 VNPDALGNAWSV
-652 IDSILVFNNPDEL
+652 DSLLILNNPDEL
-665 LNKLKEKDTDISQV
+665 LNKLKDTDISKI
-679 ALGLMNSLPK
+679 ALGLKNSIPK
-689 DIPLSYD
+689 DLPQTFESKD
-696 SSELI
+696 LI
-701 KIEKIKNSSSHLT
+701 KIEKVKNSSSHLT
-714 YNYESIS
+714 YNYNALS
-721 EQLIVFSEIYYPA
+721 EQLIVFSEIYYPS
-734 GWEVYVDGDKSNFF
+734 GWEVFIDGERSNFF
-748 DINYLLRGMVIP
+748 DINYLLRGMIIP
-760 KGKHT
+760 EGKHEI
-765 VEFYFLPKI
+765 EFFFSPEI

-789 FSLIAFMLYK
+789 FSLIAYMLYR

>member
-7 KVQIRKSLIHFY
+7 KVQIRKSLIHLY

-30 FYSPLLDGKKLFQS
+30 FYSPLLEGKKLYQS

-123 IPWRIAILGSIAFAF
+123 IPWRIAVLGSIAFAF

-150 NTKALAISYI
+150 NTKALAVSYI
-160 PLVVAGLVLLK
+160 PLVVAGLLLLK

-185 ISLQLRANHYQ
+185 ISLQIRANHYQ

-208 FVVYLVD
+208 FIVYLVD
-215 SYKKNDVKYFIKY
+215 SYRKKDVKDFITY
-228 MGVFALAGI
+228 MSLFFLAGI
-237 MSLGLNAP
+237 LSLGLNAP
-245 NILSTYEYSKYST
+245 NILSTYDYSKYST
-258 RSQSELKINPDG
+258 RSQSELKLNPDG
-270 TEKEKSTG
+270 TEKEISTG
-278 LDYDYITQYSYGVF
+278 LDYDYITQYSYGIF
-292 ESFNLV
+292 ESLNLI

-305 ASSEDVGDD
+305 ASSEDVGED
-314 SDLYKFLVDNN
+314 SDLYEFLIDNN
-325 VPKPQADSFIKSVP
+325 VPKPQAQSFIKSVP
-339 TYWGNQ
+339 TYWGSQ

-355 ASMVFLFI
+355 ASIAFLFI

-378 ISFLLSLL
+378 ISFILSLL

-393 PLLTNFFIDCVP
+393 PLLTNLFIDYVP

-425 LLSVIGLHKFLAD
+425 LLAVVGLNKFLAD
-438 SNLKNIKRSLTI
+438 SDQKNIRRSFAI
-450 YSVPLIIL
+450 FSVPLIIL
-458 FVFSGSLSFAGLYD
+458 FLFSGSLSFVGLYD
-472 DYYSNGYGQEIF
+472 NYYSNGYGQEIF

-493 IFNKDIIRAL
+493 IFNKDILRAL

-516 RLIGRNFTF
+516 KSIGRNFTF
-525 IIVFIIVFIDL
+525 LIVFIIVFVDL
-536 FTVNNRYIDKDLFID
+536 YSVNSRYIDKDLFID

-565 ILTDTLDYRVFNVS
+565 ILLDTLDYRVFNLS
-579 AGLSNASTSY
+579 TGLSNASSSY
-589 YHNTLNGYHAAK
+589 YHNSLNGYHAAK

-611 LSFHDNEK
+611 LTFHDNEK

-626 KYIIGKDDENKDQLY
+626 KYLIGKDDQDQDQLY
-641 QNTSALGNAWA
+641 VNPDALGNAWA
-652 IDSILVFNNPDEL
+652 VDSLLVLDNPDEL
-665 LNKLKEKDTDISQV
+665 LNKLKDTDISKI
-679 ALGLMNSLPK
+679 ALGLKNSIPNDLPK
-689 DIPLSYD
+689 IFD
-696 SSELI
+696 SKDLI
-701 KIEKIKNSSSHLT
+701 EIEKVKNSSAHLT
-714 YNYESIS
+714 YNYNALSD
-721 EQLIVFSEIYYPA
+721 QLIVFSEIYYPS
-734 GWEVYVDGDKSNFF
+734 GWEVFVDGEKSNFF
-748 DINYLLRGMVIP
+748 DVNYLLRGMLIP
-760 KGKHT
+760 KGKHKI
-765 VEFYFLPKI
+765 EFYFSPKI
-774 VKTGIN
+774 VNTGIN

-789 FSLIAFMLYK
+789 FSLIAYMLYR

>member
-7 KVQIRKSLIHFY
+7 KVSIRKSLIHLY

-30 FYSPLLDGKKLFQS
+30 FYSPLLDGKKLYQS

-53 REITDNRDNFSD
+53 REISDNRDNFSD

-89 ILAPIHMLFRFIPR
+89 ILSPIHMLFRFIPR

-123 IPWRIAILGSIAFAF
+123 IPWRISVLGSIAFAF

-160 PLVVAGLVLLK
+160 PLVVAGLFLLK

-185 ISLQLRANHYQ
+185 ISLQIRANHYQ

-208 FVVYLVD
+208 FMVYLID
-215 SYKKNDVKYFIKY
+215 SYRNNDVKDFLKY
-228 MGVFALAGI
+228 MGIFILAGI
-237 MSLGLNAP
+237 LSLGLNAP
-245 NILSTYEYSKYST
+245 NILSTYDYSKYST
-258 RSQSELKINPDG
+258 RSQSELKLNPDG
-270 TEKEKSTG
+270 TEKQISTG

-292 ESFNLV
+292 ESLNLI
-298 APRVQGG
+298 APRIQGG
-305 ASSEDVGDD
+305 ASSEDLGED
-314 SDLYKFLVDNN
+314 SDLYKFLIDNN

-339 TYWGNQ
+339 TYWGSQ

-355 ASMVFLFI
+355 ASVVFLFI

-378 ISFLLSLL
+378 ISFVLSLL

-393 PLLTNFFIDCVP
+393 PLLTNFFIDYIP

-425 LLSVIGLHKFLAD
+425 LLSVIGLNKFLAD
-438 SNLKNIKRSLTI
+438 SELKNIKRSFAI
-450 YSVPLIIL
+450 FSVPLILLI
-458 FVFSGSLSFAGLYD
+458 VISGSFSFVGLYD

-493 IFNKDIIRAL
+493 IFNQDILRAL
-503 LIGGIIFLTLRFS
+503 LIGGIVFFILRFS
-516 RLIGRNFTF
+516 KLIGRNYTF
-525 IIVFIIVFIDL
+525 IIVSIIVFIDL
-536 FTVNNRYIDKDLFID
+536 FTVNNRYIDKELFID
-551 KSINTYQLSEIDNE
+551 KSINTYQLTEIDNE
-565 ILTDTLDYRVFNVS
+565 ILTDTLDFRVFNLS
-579 AGLSNASTSY
+579 TGLSNATSAY
-589 YHNTLNGYHAAK
+589 YHNALNGYHAAK

-611 LSFHDNEK
+611 LNFHDNEK

-626 KYIIGKDDENKDQLY
+626 KYLIGKDEQNQDQLY
-641 QNTSALGNAWA
+641 ENPDALGNAWSV
-652 IDSILVFNNPDEL
+652 DSLLVFNNPDQL
-665 LNKLKEKDTDISQV
+665 LSKLKDTDISKV
-679 ALGLMNSLPK
+679 ALGLENTIPK
-689 DIPLSYD
+689 DLPQSFNSKD
-696 SSELI
+696 LI
-701 KIEKIKNSSSHLT
+701 KIEKIKNSSSNLI
-714 YNYESIS
+714 YNYNSLS
-721 EQLIVFSEIYYPA
+721 EQLIVFSEIYYPS
-734 GWEVYVDGDKSNFF
+734 GWEVYIDGEKSNYF

-760 KGKHT
+760 KGKHII
-765 VEFYFLPKI
+765 EFNFSPKI

-789 FSLIAFMLYK
+789 FSLIAYMLYK
-799 ENKWV
+799 EK

>member
-7 KVQIRKSLIHFY
+7 KVQFRKSLIHLY

-30 FYSPLLDGKKLFQS
+30 FYSPLLDGKRLFQS

-53 REITDNRDNFSD
+53 REITENRDAFSD

-89 ILAPIHMLFRFIPR
+89 VLAPIHMLFRFIPR

-123 IPWRIAILGSIAFAF
+123 IPWRIAVLGSIAFAF

-160 PLVVAGLVLLK
+160 PLVIAGLLLLK

-185 ISLQLRANHYQ
+185 ISLQIRANHYQ

-208 FVVYLVD
+208 FIVYLVD
-215 SYKKNDVKYFIKY
+215 SYRKKDVKDFITY
-228 MGVFALAGI
+228 MSLFFLAGI
-237 MSLGLNAP
+237 LALGLNAP
-245 NILSTYEYSKYST
+245 NILSTYDYSKYST
-258 RSQSELKINPDG
+258 RSQSELKLNPDG
-270 TEKEKSTG
+270 TEKEISTG
-278 LDYDYITQYSYGVF
+278 LDYDYITQYSYGIF
-292 ESFNLV
+292 ESLNLV

-305 ASSEDVGDD
+305 ASSEDVGED
-314 SDLYKFLVDNN
+314 SDLFEFLIDNN
-325 VPKPQADSFIKSVP
+325 VPKPQAQSFIKSVP
-339 TYWGNQ
+339 TYWGSQ

-355 ASMVFLFI
+355 ASIAFLFV

-378 ISFLLSLL
+378 ISFILSLL

-393 PLLTNFFIDCVP
+393 PLLTNLFIDYVP

-425 LLSVIGLHKFLAD
+425 LLAVIGLNKFLAD
-438 SNLKNIKRSLTI
+438 SDLKNIRRSFAI
-450 YSVPLIIL
+450 FSVPLIIL
-458 FVFSGSLSFAGLYD
+458 LVISGSLSFAGLYD

-493 IFNKDIIRAL
+493 IFNKDILRAL
-503 LIGGIIFLTLRFS
+503 LIGGVIFLTLRFS
-516 RLIGRNFTF
+516 KLIGRNFTF
-525 IIVFIIVFIDL
+525 LIVSLIVIVDL
-536 FTVNNRYIDKDLFID
+536 YSVNSRYIDKDLFID

-565 ILTDTLDYRVFNVS
+565 ILLDTLDYRVFNLS
-579 AGLSNASTSY
+579 TGLSNASSSY
-589 YHNTLNGYHAAK
+589 YHNSLNGYHAAK

-611 LSFHDNEK
+611 LTFHDNEK

-626 KYIIGKDDENKDQLY
+626 KYLIGKDDQDQDQLY
-641 QNTSALGNAWA
+641 INPDALGNAWSV
-652 IDSILVFNNPDEL
+652 DSLLILDNPDEL
-665 LNKLKEKDTDISQV
+665 LNKLKDTDISKI
-679 ALGLMNSLPK
+679 ALGLKNSIPK
-689 DIPLSYD
+689 DLPQTFESKD
-696 SSELI
+696 LI
-701 KIEKIKNSSSHLT
+701 KIEKVKNSSSHLT
-714 YNYESIS
+714 YNYNALS
-721 EQLIVFSEIYYPA
+721 EQLIVFSEIYYPS
-734 GWEVYVDGDKSNFF
+734 GWEVFIDGERSNFF
-748 DINYLLRGMVIP
+748 DINYLLRGMIIP
-760 KGKHT
+760 EGKHEI
-765 VEFYFLPKI
+765 EFFFSPEI

-789 FSLIAFMLYK
+789 FSLIAYMLYR

>member
-7 KVQIRKSLIHFY
+7 KVQIRKSLIHLY

-30 FYSPLLDGKKLFQS
+30 FYSPLLEGKKLYQS

-123 IPWRIAILGSIAFAF
+123 IPWRIAVLGSIAFAF

-150 NTKALAISYI
+150 NTKALAVSYI
-160 PLVVAGLVLLK
+160 PLVFAGLLLLK

-185 ISLQLRANHYQ
+185 ISLQIRANHYQ

-208 FVVYLVD
+208 FIVYLVD
-215 SYKKNDVKYFIKY
+215 SYRKKDVKDFITY
-228 MGVFALAGI
+228 MSLFFLAGI
-237 MSLGLNAP
+237 LSLGLNAP
-245 NILSTYEYSKYST
+245 NILSTYDYSKYST
-258 RSQSELKINPDG
+258 RSQSELKLNPDG
-270 TEKEKSTG
+270 TEKEISTG
-278 LDYDYITQYSYGVF
+278 LDYDYITQYSYGIF
-292 ESFNLV
+292 ESLNLI

-305 ASSEDVGDD
+305 ASSEDVGED
-314 SDLYKFLVDNN
+314 SDLYEFLIDNN
-325 VPKPQADSFIKSVP
+325 IPKPQAQSFIKSVP
-339 TYWGNQ
+339 TYWGSQ

-355 ASMVFLFI
+355 ASIAFLFI

-378 ISFLLSLL
+378 ISFILSLL

-393 PLLTNFFIDCVP
+393 PLLTNLFIDYVP

-425 LLSVIGLHKFLAD
+425 LLAVVGLNKFLAD
-438 SNLKNIKRSLTI
+438 SDQKNIRRSFAI
-450 YSVPLIIL
+450 FSVPLIIL
-458 FVFSGSLSFAGLYD
+458 FLFSGSLSFVGLYD
-472 DYYSNGYGQEIF
+472 NYYSNGYGQEIF

-493 IFNKDIIRAL
+493 IFNKDILRAL
-503 LIGGIIFLTLRFS
+503 LMGGIIFLTLRFS
-516 RLIGRNFTF
+516 KSIGRNFTF
-525 IIVFIIVFIDL
+525 LIVFIIVFVDL
-536 FTVNNRYIDKDLFID
+536 YSVNSRYIDKDLFID

-565 ILTDTLDYRVFNVS
+565 ILLDTLDYRVFNLS
-579 AGLSNASTSY
+579 TGLSNASSSY
-589 YHNTLNGYHAAK
+589 YHNSLNGYHAAK

-611 LSFHDNEK
+611 LTFHDNEK

-626 KYIIGKDDENKDQLY
+626 KYLIGKDDQDQDQLY
-641 QNTSALGNAWA
+641 VNPEALGNAWA
-652 IDSILVFNNPDEL
+652 VDSLLVLDNPDEL
-665 LNKLKEKDTDISQV
+665 LNKLKDTDISKI
-679 ALGLMNSLPK
+679 ALGLKNSTPKDLPK
-689 DIPLSYD
+689 IFD
-696 SSELI
+696 SKDLI
-701 KIEKIKNSSSHLT
+701 EIEKVKNSSAHLT
-714 YNYESIS
+714 YNYNALSD
-721 EQLIVFSEIYYPA
+721 QLIVFSEIYYPS
-734 GWEVYVDGDKSNFF
+734 GWEVFVDGDKSNFF
-748 DINYLLRGMVIP
+748 DVNYLLRGMLIP
-760 KGKHT
+760 KGKHKI
-765 VEFYFLPKI
+765 EFYFSPKI
-774 VKTGIN
+774 VNTGIN

-789 FSLIAFMLYK
+789 FSLIAYMLYR

>member
-7 KVQIRKSLIHFY
+7 KVQIRKSLIHLY

-30 FYSPLLDGKKLFQS
+30 FYSPLLEGKKLYQS

-89 ILAPIHMLFRFIPR
+89 ILAPIHMMFRFIPR

-123 IPWRIAILGSIAFAF
+123 IPWRIAVLGSIAFAF

-160 PLVVAGLVLLK
+160 PLVIAGLLLLK

-185 ISLQLRANHYQ
+185 ISLQIRANHYQ

-208 FVVYLVD
+208 FIVYLVD
-215 SYKKNDVKYFIKY
+215 SYRKNDVKDFITY
-228 MGVFALAGI
+228 MSLFVLAGI
-237 MSLGLNAP
+237 LSLGLNAP
-245 NILSTYEYSKYST
+245 NILSTYDYSKYST
-258 RSQSELKINPDG
+258 RSQSELKLNPDG
-270 TEKEKSTG
+270 TEKEISTG
-278 LDYDYITQYSYGVF
+278 LDYDYITQYSYGIF
-292 ESFNLV
+292 ESLNLI

-305 ASSEDVGDD
+305 ASSEDVGED
-314 SDLYKFLVDNN
+314 SDLYEFLIDNN
-325 VPKPQADSFIKSVP
+325 VPKPQAESFIKSVP
-339 TYWGNQ
+339 TYWGSQ

-355 ASMVFLFI
+355 ASIAFLFI

-378 ISFLLSLL
+378 ISFILSLL

-393 PLLTNFFIDCVP
+393 PLLTNLFIDYVP

-425 LLSVIGLHKFLAD
+425 LLAVIGLNKFLAD
-438 SNLKNIKRSLTI
+438 LDLKNIGRSFAI
-450 YSVPLIIL
+450 FSVPLIIL
-458 FVFSGSLSFAGLYD
+458 FLFSGSLSFVGLYD
-472 DYYSNGYGQEIF
+472 NYYSNGYGQEIF

-493 IFNKDIIRAL
+493 IFNKDVLRAL

-516 RLIGRNFTF
+516 KSIGRNFTF
-525 IIVFIIVFIDL
+525 LIVSIIVFIDL
-536 FTVNNRYIDKDLFID
+536 YSVNSRYIDKDLFID

-565 ILTDTLDYRVFNVS
+565 ILLDTLDYRVFNLS
-579 AGLSNASTSY
+579 TGLSNASSSY
-589 YHNTLNGYHAAK
+589 YHNSLNGYHAAK

-611 LSFHDNEK
+611 LTFHDNEK

-626 KYIIGKDDENKDQLY
+626 KYLIGKDDQDQDQLY
-641 QNTSALGNAWA
+641 VNPDALGNAWA
-652 IDSILVFNNPDEL
+652 VDSLLVLDNPDEL
-665 LNKLKEKDTDISQV
+665 LNKLKDTNISKI
-679 ALGLMNSLPK
+679 ALGLKNSIPKDLPK
-689 DIPLSYD
+689 IFNSKD
-696 SSELI
+696 LI
-701 KIEKIKNSSSHLT
+701 EIEKVKNSSSHLT
-714 YNYESIS
+714 YNYNALSD
-721 EQLIVFSEIYYPA
+721 QLIVFSEIYYPS
-734 GWEVYVDGDKSNFF
+734 GWEVFVDGEKSNFF
-748 DINYLLRGMVIP
+748 DVNYLLRGMLIP
-760 KGKHT
+760 KGKHKI
-765 VEFYFLPKI
+765 EFYFSPKI
-774 VKTGIN
+774 VNTGIN

-789 FSLIAFMLYK
+789 FSLIAYMLYRD
-799 ENKWV
+799 NKWV

>member
-7 KVQIRKSLIHFY
+7 KVQFRKSLIHLY
-19 TAIGFAVVSLI
+19 TAIGFAIVSLI
-30 FYSPLLDGKKLFQS
+30 FYSPLLDGKRLFQS

-53 REITDNRDNFSD
+53 REITENRDTFSD

-89 ILAPIHMLFRFIPR
+89 VLAPIHMLFRFIPR

-123 IPWRIAILGSIAFAF
+123 IPWRIAVLGSIAFAF

-160 PLVVAGLVLLK
+160 PLVIAGLLLLK

-185 ISLQLRANHYQ
+185 ISLQIRANHYQ

-208 FVVYLVD
+208 FIVYLVD
-215 SYKKNDVKYFIKY
+215 SYRKKDVKDFITY
-228 MGVFALAGI
+228 MSLFFLAGI
-237 MSLGLNAP
+237 LSLGLNAP
-245 NILSTYEYSKYST
+245 NILSTYDYSKYST
-258 RSQSELKINPDG
+258 RSQSELKLNPDG
-270 TEKEKSTG
+270 SEKEISTG
-278 LDYDYITQYSYGVF
+278 LDYDYITQYSYGIF
-292 ESFNLV
+292 ESLNLI

-305 ASSEDVGDD
+305 ASSENVGED
-314 SDLYKFLVDNN
+314 SDLYEFLIDNN
-325 VPKPQADSFIKSVP
+325 VPKPQAQSFIKSVP
-339 TYWGNQ
+339 TYWGSQ

-355 ASMVFLFI
+355 ASIAFLFV

-378 ISFLLSLL
+378 ISFILSLV

-393 PLLTNFFIDCVP
+393 PLLTNLFIDYVP

-425 LLSVIGLHKFLAD
+425 LLAVIGLNKFLAD
-438 SNLKNIKRSLTI
+438 SDLKNIRRSFAI
-450 YSVPLIIL
+450 FSVPLIIL
-458 FVFSGSLSFAGLYD
+458 LVVSGSLSFAGLYD

-493 IFNKDIIRAL
+493 IFNKDILRAL
-503 LIGGIIFLTLRFS
+503 LIGGVIFLTLRFS
-516 RLIGRNFTF
+516 KLIGRNFTF
-525 IIVFIIVFIDL
+525 LIVSLIVIVDL
-536 FTVNNRYIDKDLFID
+536 YSVNSRYIDKDLFID

-565 ILTDTLDYRVFNVS
+565 ILLDTLDYRVFNLS
-579 AGLSNASTSY
+579 TGLSNASSSY
-589 YHNTLNGYHAAK
+589 YHNSLNGYHAAK

-611 LSFHDNEK
+611 LTFHDNEK

-626 KYIIGKDDENKDQLY
+626 KYLIGKDDQDQDQLY
-641 QNTSALGNAWA
+641 INPDALGNAWSV
-652 IDSILVFNNPDEL
+652 DSLLILDNPDEL
-665 LNKLKEKDTDISQV
+665 LNKLKDTDISKI
-679 ALGLMNSLPK
+679 ALGLKNSIPK
-689 DIPLSYD
+689 DLSQTFESKD
-696 SSELI
+696 LI
-701 KIEKIKNSSSHLT
+701 KIEKVKNSSSHLT
-714 YNYESIS
+714 YNYNALS
-721 EQLIVFSEIYYPA
+721 EQLIVFSEIYYPS
-734 GWEVYVDGDKSNFF
+734 GWDVFIDGEKSDFF
-748 DINYLLRGMVIP
+748 DINYLLRGMLIP
-760 KGKHT
+760 EGKH
-765 VEFYFLPKI
+765 EIDFFFSPEI

-789 FSLIAFMLYK
+789 FSLIAYMLYR

>member
-7 KVQIRKSLIHFY
+7 KVQFRKSLIHLY

-30 FYSPLLDGKKLFQS
+30 FYSPLLDGKRLFQS

-53 REITDNRDNFSD
+53 REITENRDAFSD

-89 ILAPIHMLFRFIPR
+89 VLAPIHMLFRFIPR

-123 IPWRIAILGSIAFAF
+123 IPWRIAVLGSIAFAF

-160 PLVVAGLVLLK
+160 PLVIAGLLLLK

-185 ISLQLRANHYQ
+185 ISLQIRANHYQ

-208 FVVYLVD
+208 FIVYLVD
-215 SYKKNDVKYFIKY
+215 SYRKKDVKDFITY
-228 MGVFALAGI
+228 MSLFFLAGI
-237 MSLGLNAP
+237 LALGLNAP
-245 NILSTYEYSKYST
+245 NILSTYDYSKYST
-258 RSQSELKINPDG
+258 RSQSELKLNPDG
-270 TEKEKSTG
+270 SEKEISTG
-278 LDYDYITQYSYGVF
+278 LDYDYITQYSYGIF
-292 ESFNLV
+292 ESLNLV

-305 ASSEDVGDD
+305 ASSEDVGEN
-314 SDLYKFLVDNN
+314 SDLYEFLIDNN
-325 VPKPQADSFIKSVP
+325 VPKPQAQSFIKSVP
-339 TYWGNQ
+339 TYWGSQ

-355 ASMVFLFI
+355 ASIAFLFV

-378 ISFLLSLL
+378 ISFILSLL

-393 PLLTNFFIDCVP
+393 PLLTNLFIDYVP

-425 LLSVIGLHKFLAD
+425 LLAVIGLNKFLAD
-438 SNLKNIKRSLTI
+438 SDLKNIRRSFAI
-450 YSVPLIIL
+450 FSVPLIIL
-458 FVFSGSLSFAGLYD
+458 LVISGSLSFAGLYD

-493 IFNKDIIRAL
+493 IFNKDILRAL
-503 LIGGIIFLTLRFS
+503 LIGGVIFLTLRFS
-516 RLIGRNFTF
+516 KLIGRNFTF
-525 IIVFIIVFIDL
+525 LIVSLIVIVDL
-536 FTVNNRYIDKDLFID
+536 YSVNSRYIDKDLFID

-565 ILTDTLDYRVFNVS
+565 ILLDTLDYRVFNLS
-579 AGLSNASTSY
+579 TGLSNASSSY
-589 YHNTLNGYHAAK
+589 YHNSLNGYHAAK

-611 LSFHDNEK
+611 LTFHDNEK

-626 KYIIGKDDENKDQLY
+626 KYLIGKDDQDQDQLY
-641 QNTSALGNAWA
+641 INPDALGNAWSV
-652 IDSILVFNNPDEL
+652 DSLLILDNPDEL
-665 LNKLKEKDTDISQV
+665 LNKLKDTDISKI
-679 ALGLMNSLPK
+679 ALGLKNSIPK
-689 DIPLSYD
+689 DLPQTFESKD
-696 SSELI
+696 LI
-701 KIEKIKNSSSHLT
+701 KIEKVKNSSSHLT
-714 YNYESIS
+714 YNYNALS
-721 EQLIVFSEIYYPA
+721 EQLIVFSEIYYPS
-734 GWEVYVDGDKSNFF
+734 GWEVFIDGEKSNFF
-748 DINYLLRGMVIP
+748 DINYLLRGMLIP
-760 KGKHT
+760 EGEHEI
-765 VEFYFLPKI
+765 EFFFSPEI

-789 FSLIAFMLYK
+789 FSLIAYMLYR

>member
-7 KVQIRKSLIHFY
+7 KVQFRKSLIHLY

-30 FYSPLLDGKKLFQS
+30 FYSPLLDGKRLFQS

-53 REITDNRDNFSD
+53 REITENRDAFLA

-89 ILAPIHMLFRFIPR
+89 VLAPIHMLFRFIPR

-123 IPWRIAILGSIAFAF
+123 IPWRIAVLGSIAFAF

-160 PLVVAGLVLLK
+160 PLVIAGLLLLK

-185 ISLQLRANHYQ
+185 ISLQIRANHYQ

-208 FVVYLVD
+208 FIVYLVD
-215 SYKKNDVKYFIKY
+215 SYRKKDVKDFISY
-228 MGVFALAGI
+228 MSLFFLAGI
-237 MSLGLNAP
+237 LALGLNAP
-245 NILSTYEYSKYST
+245 NILSTYDYSKYST
-258 RSQSELKINPDG
+258 RSQSELKLNPDG
-270 TEKEKSTG
+270 SEKEISTG
-278 LDYDYITQYSYGVF
+278 LDYDYITQYSYGIF
-292 ESFNLV
+292 ESLNLI

-305 ASSEDVGDD
+305 ASSEDVGEN
-314 SDLYKFLVDNN
+314 SDLYEFLIDNN
-325 VPKPQADSFIKSVP
+325 VPKPQAQSFIKSVP
-339 TYWGNQ
+339 TYWGSQ

-355 ASMVFLFI
+355 ASIAFLFV

-378 ISFLLSLL
+378 ISFILSLL

-393 PLLTNFFIDCVP
+393 PLLTNLFIDYVP

-425 LLSVIGLHKFLAD
+425 LLAVIGLNKFLAD
-438 SNLKNIKRSLTI
+438 SDLKNIRRSFAI
-450 YSVPLIIL
+450 FSVPLIIL
-458 FVFSGSLSFAGLYD
+458 LVISGSLSFAGLYD

-493 IFNKDIIRAL
+493 IFNKDILRAL
-503 LIGGIIFLTLRFS
+503 LIGGVIFLTLRFS
-516 RLIGRNFTF
+516 KLIGRNFTF
-525 IIVFIIVFIDL
+525 LIVSLIVIVDL
-536 FTVNNRYIDKDLFID
+536 YSVNSRYIDKDLFID

-565 ILTDTLDYRVFNVS
+565 ILLDTLDYRVFNLS
-579 AGLSNASTSY
+579 TGLSNASSSY
-589 YHNTLNGYHAAK
+589 YHNSLNGYHAAK

-611 LSFHDNEK
+611 LTFHDNEK

-626 KYIIGKDDENKDQLY
+626 KYLIGKDDQVQDQLY
-641 QNTSALGNAWA
+641 INPDALGNAWSV
-652 IDSILVFNNPDEL
+652 DSLLILDNPDEL
-665 LNKLKEKDTDISQV
+665 LNKLKDTDISKI
-679 ALGLMNSLPK
+679 ALGLKNSIPK
-689 DIPLSYD
+689 DLPQTFESKD
-696 SSELI
+696 LI
-701 KIEKIKNSSSHLT
+701 KIEKVKNSSSHLT
-714 YNYESIS
+714 YNYNALS
-721 EQLIVFSEIYYPA
+721 EQLIVFSEIYYPS
-734 GWEVYVDGDKSNFF
+734 GWDVFIDGEKSDFF
-748 DINYLLRGMVIP
+748 DINYLLRGMLIP
-760 KGKHT
+760 EGKH
-765 VEFYFLPKI
+765 EIDFFFSPEI

-789 FSLIAFMLYK
+789 FSLIAYMLYR

>member
-7 KVQIRKSLIHFY
+7 KVQIRKSLIHLY
-19 TAIGFAVVSLI
+19 TAIGFAVVSLV
-30 FYSPLLDGKKLFQS
+30 FYSPLLDGKRLFQS

-53 REITDNRDNFSD
+53 REITDNRDAFSD

-123 IPWRIAILGSIAFAF
+123 IPWRIAVLGSIAFAF

-160 PLVVAGLVLLK
+160 PLVVAGLLLLK

-185 ISLQLRANHYQ
+185 ISLQIRANHYQ

-208 FVVYLVD
+208 FIVYLVD
-215 SYKKNDVKYFIKY
+215 SYRKNDVKDFITY
-228 MGVFALAGI
+228 MSLFVLAGI
-237 MSLGLNAP
+237 LSLGLNAP
-245 NILSTYEYSKYST
+245 NILSTYDYSKYST
-258 RSQSELKINPDG
+258 RSQSELKLNPDG
-270 TEKEKSTG
+270 TEKEISTG
-278 LDYDYITQYSYGVF
+278 LDYDYITQYSYGIF
-292 ESFNLV
+292 ESLNLI

-305 ASSEDVGDD
+305 ASSEDVGED
-314 SDLYKFLVDNN
+314 SDLYEFLIENN
-325 VPKPQADSFIKSVP
+325 VPKPQAESFIKSVP
-339 TYWGNQ
+339 TYWGSQ

-355 ASMVFLFI
+355 ASIAFLFI

-378 ISFLLSLL
+378 ISFILSLL

-393 PLLTNFFIDCVP
+393 PLLTNLFIDYVP

-425 LLSVIGLHKFLAD
+425 LLAVIGLNKFLAD
-438 SNLKNIKRSLTI
+438 SDLKNIRRSFAI
-450 YSVPLIIL
+450 FSVPLIIL
-458 FVFSGSLSFAGLYD
+458 FLFSGSLSFVGLYD
-472 DYYSNGYGQEIF
+472 NYYSNGYGQEIF

-493 IFNKDIIRAL
+493 IFNKDILRAL

-516 RLIGRNFTF
+516 RSIGRNFTF
-525 IIVFIIVFIDL
+525 LIVSIIVFVDL
-536 FTVNNRYIDKDLFID
+536 YSVNSRYIDKDLFID

-565 ILTDTLDYRVFNVS
+565 ILLDTLDYRVFNLS
-579 AGLSNASTSY
+579 TGLSNASSSY
-589 YHNTLNGYHAAK
+589 YHNSLNGYHAAK

-611 LSFHDNEK
+611 LTFHDNEK

-626 KYIIGKDDENKDQLY
+626 KYLIGKDDQDQDQLY
-641 QNTSALGNAWA
+641 VNPDALGNAWA
-652 IDSILVFNNPDEL
+652 VDSLLVLDNPDEL
-665 LNKLKEKDTDISQV
+665 LNKLKDTDISKI
-679 ALGLMNSLPK
+679 ALGLKNSIPNDLPK
-689 DIPLSYD
+689 IFD
-696 SSELI
+696 SKDLI
-701 KIEKIKNSSSHLT
+701 EIEKVKNSSSHLT
-714 YNYESIS
+714 YNYNALSD
-721 EQLIVFSEIYYPA
+721 QLIVFSEIYYPS
-734 GWEVYVDGDKSNFF
+734 GWEVFVDGEKSNFF
-748 DINYLLRGMVIP
+748 DVNYLLRGMVIP
-760 KGKHT
+760 KGKHKI
-765 VEFYFLPKI
+765 EFYFSPKI
-774 VKTGIN
+774 VNTGIN

-789 FSLIAFMLYK
+789 FSLIAYMLYR